1 MAKKKQRKVETV
13 EYVSFQQKP
22 TSTYVMS
29 KTLKRMLAL
38 GRFKNTEDRN
48 QYKRMMIQAELA
60 ERDAKNKPWSM
71 SKKDREDVSDR
82 T

>member
-1 MAKKKQRKVETV
+1 MAKKKQKKTETV

-29 KTLKRMLAL
+29 RSLKTMLAL
-38 GRFKNTEDRN
+38 LPFKTKEDRN
-48 QYKRMMIQAELA
+48 HYKRMMIQAELS
-60 ERDAKNKPWSM
+60 EREARNKPWSM
-71 SKKDREDVSDR
+71 TKKDREDVSDR

>member
-1 MAKKKQRKVETV
+1 MAKKKVKKAEQVDYISYTL
-13 EYVSFQQKP
+13 KP

-38 GRFKNTEDRN
+38 MPFRDQQDRN
-48 QYKRMMIQAELA
+48 DFKRQMIQAELA

-71 SKKDREDVSDR
+71 TKKDREDVSER

>member
-1 MAKKKQRKVETV
+1 MAKKKVRKTEHVEFISWT
-13 EYVSFQQKP
+13 QKP

-29 KTLKRMLAL
+29 KTVKRMLAL
-38 GRFKNTEDRN
+38 MPFKSQDERNTF
-48 QYKRMMIQAELA
+48 KRQMIQAELA

-71 SKKDREDVSDR
+71 NKKDREDVSER